1 MSFELAQLISIG
13 ISLASR
19 CLMASPGNVLSDIGY
34 SRLTHRNH
42 KVKEIMASG
51 DRLYV
56 YQVGRRV
63 IGLTPTLL
71 KAFR

>member
-1 MSFELAQLISIG
+1 MPDGKPWQRSERHWIFKAH
-13 ISLASR
+13 
-19 CLMASPGNVLSDIGY
+19 PWD
-34 SRLTHRNH
+34 